1 MKKNNNELE
10 TLTIR
15 VVLNDTSFAVR
26 KNPCEKRI
34 LTSFEKLEYRDG
46 ELFVKSSTSVYETNI
61 RTDI

>member
-15 VVLNDTSFAVR
+15 VVLNDTSFAV

-34 LTSFEKLEYRDG
+34 LTSVEKLEYRDE

>member
-15 VVLNDTSFAVR
+15 VVLNDTS

-34 LTSFEKLEYRDG
+34 LTSFEKLEYRDW
-46 ELFVKSSTSVYETNI
+46 ELLVKSSTSVYETNI
-61 RTDI
+61 RKIYNLY